1 MHIKTIK
8 MKKPFRI
15 TCIHTY
21 NTYNK
26 FGAFG
31 YSLITNTIIH
41 HRFRDRE
48 AFEIPFVTLNLFV
61 TDCWLLN
68 II

>member
-8 MKKPFRI
+8 IKKSFRI
-15 TCIHTY
+15 Y
-21 NTYNK
+21 YVLAYK

-31 YSLITNTIIH
+31 LD
-41 HRFRDRE
+41 FKE